1 MAEIHGVEKVDV
13 RDIPE
18 LKTKADLYRHAKTGS
33 QLLSLINDDE
43 NKVFG
48 INFRTP
54 ASDSASVAHI
64 LGRSIL
70 CGSRKFPVKDSLY
83 HIDNS
88 TSQFPVLPRMRWLR

>member
-1 MAEIHGVEKVDV
+1 MTEIHGFEKVDV

-18 LKTKADLYRHAKTGS
+18 LKTKADLCRHAKTGY
-33 QLLSLINDDE
+33 QLLLLVNNDE

-48 INFRTP
+48 INLRTP
-54 ASDSASVAHI
+54 ASDCTRVAHI
-64 LGRSIL
+64 LGHLIL